1 MTSDIH
7 HYDNGKPLNRSESL
21 KRKIERDAARYF
33 LRWFESLY
41 QIPMRNIWHNEPS
54 KPDISCHL
62 DGEPLDLEIAHLYAS
77 ASEAKILTQEII
89 LQTQGTEAA
98 VNASDKEL
106 ELLNYLADL
115 VEMDSKLRLET
126 ALTRLLTNKAKKTYD
141 SPRVWLVIRNAS
153 PLWKSKEFER
163 CIEGFNMPK
172 ILLSKSG
179 SYQNLM
185 AVSRPLEFF
194 SGCIDS

>member
-172 ILLSKSG
+172 NPFEQIWLLPEFDG
-179 SYQNLM
+179 SEPPI
-185 AVSRPLEFF
+185 RIF
-194 SGCIDS
+194 

>member
-98 VNASDKEL
+98 VNANDKEL

-172 ILLSKSG
+172 NPFEQIWLLPEFDG
-179 SYQNLM
+179 SEPPI
-185 AVSRPLEFF
+185 RIF
-194 SGCIDS
+194 

>member
-21 KRKIERDAARYF
+21 KRKIERDAARHF

>member
-98 VNASDKEL
+98 VNANDKEL

-126 ALTRLLTNKAKKTYD
+126 ALTRLLTNKAEKTYD

-153 PLWKSKEFER
+153 PLWKSKEFEQ

-172 ILLSKSG
+172 NPFEQIWLLPEFDG
-179 SYQNLM
+179 SEPPI
-185 AVSRPLEFF
+185 RIF
-194 SGCIDS
+194 

>member
-153 PLWKSKEFER
+153 PLWKSKEFEQ

-172 ILLSKSG
+172 NPFEQIWLLS
-179 SYQNLM
+179 L
-185 AVSRPLEFF
+185 
-194 SGCIDS
+194 IHI

>member
-98 VNASDKEL
+98 VNANDKEL

-153 PLWKSKEFER
+153 PLWKSKEFEQ

-172 ILLSKSG
+172 NPFEQIWLLPEFDG
-179 SYQNLM
+179 SEPPI
-185 AVSRPLEFF
+185 RIF
-194 SGCIDS
+194 